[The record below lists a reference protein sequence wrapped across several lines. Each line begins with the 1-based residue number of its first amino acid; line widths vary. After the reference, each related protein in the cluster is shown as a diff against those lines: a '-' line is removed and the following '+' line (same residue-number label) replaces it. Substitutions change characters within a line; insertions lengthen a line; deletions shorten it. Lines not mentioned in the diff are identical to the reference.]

1 MITTQFCEFLVK
13 TADKMINWRRR
24 DPSSP
29 SATES
34 AINVPLA
41 REELPD
47 IVGITFKN
55 DRSSSTTGR
64 IALGSRVFVT
74 LRGYNQDFFPMG
86 TQDVDLSRRLKAMGH
101 HVNVSGPEVV
111 GNAIVNHME
120 HVAKKRRWQ
129 CDVKQKIAN
138 VDQSKFGSMTWEEMN
153 NHNFKLSKELLSKG
167 QLTANKGM
175 QIGLKCIERE
185 LFTESQQKLETPI
198 VVGVPTT
205 RVEPAGVSTTSAASS
220 SQSQPPAAPQPK
232 AAPRPK
238 AAPEPKPQAIA
249 AAVATSAPRRGRN
262 KMPAPAVHPLAVCRF
277 QIFTLGCAQIAR
289 CCPGVQSA
297 IDMNNA
303 FNMKAKNWEM
313 DELMPWAQTF
323 HFGGSGAS

>member
-1 MITTQFCEFLVK
+1 
-13 TADKMINWRRR
+13 
-24 DPSSP
+24 
-29 SATES
+29 
-34 AINVPLA
+34 
-41 REELPD
+41 
-47 IVGITFKN
+47 
-55 DRSSSTTGR
+55 
-64 IALGSRVFVT
+64 
-74 LRGYNQDFFPMG
+74 
-86 TQDVDLSRRLKAMGH
+86 MGH

-153 NHNFKLSKELLSKG
+153 NHNWKLSKDLLAKGNLCGNKG
-167 QLTANKGM
+167 QC
-175 QIGLKCIERE
+175 IGLKCVERSE
-185 LFTESQQKLETPI
+185 LCLGNKRELETP
-198 VVGVPTT
+198 T
-205 RVEPAGVSTTSAASS
+205 RVEPAVVGVPTTSAASS